1 MSQSQTTENDSNLL
15 DVLIM
20 GAGFSGLYLLYRLRQ
35 QGFNVKLFEADAGLG
50 GVWYSSRYPGAR
62 VDSHV
67 PNYEYSMEEVW
78 RDWTWTERFPGAEE
92 LQRYFRHVD
101 KQLNL
106 SPDIRFN
113 SRINKANYDNDL
125 NLWHIDCED
134 GSQTQTRFFVSCVG
148 FAAKSYTPEIPGIE
162 KFNGD
167 CYHTA
172 HWPAA
177 GLDLSDKR
185 VGVIGTG
192 ASGVQVIQEAGK
204 VAADLTVFQRTP
216 MIALPMQQRQLDA
229 ESQQL
234 AKADYVNI
242 YHVRNASGGGIYDIV
257 GDKRSALD
265 ISKTEREQVLERA
278 WQAGGF
284 HCWLPFVDTLS
295 NLQSN
300 RMVYDFWRAKTLT
313 RLHDPKLAQMLA
325 PKEPPHPF
333 GAKRPSL
340 EQWYYEVFNQNNV
353 ELIDINESPIETVTE
368 TGLSVDN
375 RHIDLD
381 ILVMATGYDAI
392 TGGLTNFEINGTTDQ
407 TLAETWSTGV
417 TTQLGIGVPGFPNLL
432 MIYGAQSPT
441 SFWNGP
447 TSAEVQGDWLVECL
461 CYLRDNNKQR
471 IEATIEGA
479 TAWGEQMKELAD
491 STLLPM
497 ANSWY
502 MGANIPGKPRQL
514 LNYVGANGYMA
525 HCNASA
531 DAGYSGFKLS

>member
-1 MSQSQTTENDSNLL
+1 MGQSQTKKTDPNIL
-15 DVLIM
+15 DILIM

-92 LQRYFRHVD
+92 LQRYFKHVD
-101 KQLNL
+101 EKLNL
-106 SPDIRFN
+106 SSDIRFQ
-113 SRINKANYDNDL
+113 SRINQASYDADR
-125 NLWHIDCED
+125 NLWHIVCED
-134 GSQTQTRFFVSCVG
+134 GSQMQTRFFVSCVG

-162 KFNGD
+162 NFKGD

-177 GLDLSDKR
+177 GLDLSGKR

-204 VAADLTVFQRTP
+204 VAAHLTVFQRTP

-234 AKADYVNI
+234 AKTQYEDI
-242 YHVRNASGGGIYDIV
+242 YKIRNASGGGIYDIV
-257 GDKRSALD
+257 GDERSALD
-265 ISKTEREQVLERA
+265 LSKAERKNVLERA

-284 HCWLPFVDTLS
+284 HCWFPFADSLT
-295 NLQSN
+295 NLESN

-313 RLHDPKLAQMLA
+313 RLNDPKLAKMLA
-325 PKEPPHPF
+325 PEEPPHPF

-340 EQWYYEVFNQNNV
+340 EQWYYEVFNQSNV

-368 TGLSVDN
+368 SGISTGQRN
-375 RHIDLD
+375 IDLD

-392 TGGLTNFEINGTTDQ
+392 TGGLTNFEINGATDQ

-417 TTQLGIGVPGFPNLL
+417 STQLGIGVPGFPNFL

-447 TSAEVQGDWLVECL
+447 TSAEVQGDWLVDCL
-461 CYLRDNNKQR
+461 CYLRDNDKQKTENR
-471 IEATIEGA
+471 
-479 TAWGEQMKELAD
+479 
-491 STLLPM
+491 S
-497 ANSWY
+497 
-502 MGANIPGKPRQL
+502 
-514 LNYVGANGYMA
+514 
-525 HCNASA
+525 HH
-531 DAGYSGFKLS
+531 